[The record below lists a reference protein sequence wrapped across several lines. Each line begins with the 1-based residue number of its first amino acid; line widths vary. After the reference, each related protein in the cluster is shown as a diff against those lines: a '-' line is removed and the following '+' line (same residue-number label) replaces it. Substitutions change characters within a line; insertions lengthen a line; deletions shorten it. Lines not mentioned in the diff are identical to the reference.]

1 MKKNLFLAALASIAL
16 VGCTS
21 DDHLAGNQPGK
32 KISFDAPMM
41 SNAAT
46 KAPEVTGELE
56 STLFPVAESF
66 AIFGIQYKG
75 IFNGWETSE
84 DVRDFWTNEKA
95 FTSVVASHSGS
106 STGTSAAW
114 APAGD
119 YYWVNSPYEL
129 AFAAYSPSS
138 VLTDKD
144 AEEITYGASGMTI
157 KNFKVQDNVANQY
170 DLMYSNRIYACTRDK
185 YENTGIPLKF
195 NHALSSIVF
204 AAIEEVEKKSYE
216 ITGVSLKGEINNKGT
231 FNARITETAATTD
244 APYSETKEVPEWT
257 NLSIADGTTSVTYTP
272 GINGGSYNV
281 TGVTDEFTGGTTA
294 ILAIPQDTP
303 DDAIVTLNY
312 TVKTEMPNGTSKV
325 DNYTKDIN
333 LSDFIIVGT
342 EGDKIEKWEPGYRY
356 IYTINFGGSKK
367 IFFVPEINQWIN
379 GGTAI
384 YTIK

>member
-1 MKKNLFLAALASIAL
+1 MKKNLFWAALAGVVL

-21 DDHLAGNQPGK
+21 DEHLAGSQSGK
-32 KISFDAPMM
+32 KLSFDAPMM
-41 SNAAT
+41 SNIAT
-46 KAPEVTGELE
+46 KAPGVTGELE
-56 STLFPVAESF
+56 STLYPVDESF
-66 AIFGIQYKG
+66 SIFGIQYKG
-75 IFNGWETSE
+75 NFNGWESSE
-84 DVRDFWTNEKA
+84 DVRDFWTNGSA
-95 FTSVVASHSGS
+95 FTSVVATHTGS
-106 STGTSAAW
+106 STGASAAW

-138 VLTDKD
+138 VLTDND
-144 AEEITYGASGMTI
+144 AEEITYDASGMTI
-157 KNFKVQDNVANQY
+157 KNFKVQDDVANQY

-257 NLSIADGTTSVTYTP
+257 NLTIADGTTSVTYTP
-272 GINGGSYNV
+272 AVNGGSYTV
-281 TGVTDEFTGGTTA
+281 TGVTDEFTGGATA

-312 TVKTEMPNGTSKV
+312 TVTTEMPLGGSKV
-325 DNYTKDIN
+325 DNYTKDIK
-333 LSDFIIVGT
+333 LSEFIIVGT
-342 EGDKIEKWEPGYRY
+342 EGDKIEKWKPGYRY

-367 IFFVPEINQWIN
+367 IFFVPEINPWIN

>member
-1 MKKNLFLAALASIAL
+1 
-16 VGCTS
+16 
-21 DDHLAGNQPGK
+21 
-32 KISFDAPMM
+32 
-41 SNAAT
+41 
-46 KAPEVTGELE
+46 
-56 STLFPVAESF
+56 
-66 AIFGIQYKG
+66 
-75 IFNGWETSE
+75 
-84 DVRDFWTNEKA
+84 
-95 FTSVVASHSGS
+95 
-106 STGTSAAW
+106 
-114 APAGD
+114 
-119 YYWVNSPYEL
+119 
-129 AFAAYSPSS
+129 
-138 VLTDKD
+138 
-144 AEEITYGASGMTI
+144 MTI
-157 KNFKVQDNVANQY
+157 KDFKVQDNVSNQY

-244 APYSETKEVPEWT
+244 APYSETKEVPGWT
-257 NLSIADGTTSVTYTP
+257 DLSIADGTTSVTYTP
-272 GINGGSYNV
+272 AVNGGSYTV
-281 TGVTDEFTGGTTA
+281 TGVADEFTGGATA
-294 ILAIPQDTP
+294 ILAIPQNTP

-312 TVKTEMPNGTSKV
+312 TVTTEMPLGGSKV

-342 EGDKIEKWEPGYRY
+342 EGDKIETWEPGYRY